1 MKAYQPHQ
9 TTYQEAEMKN
19 VRAVILA
26 AGEGTRMKSRLSKL
40 LHLHPLNSQALIE
53 FTVNACVESGVEKT
67 IIVVGHQAEK
77 VRSILGERFEYVY
90 QEKRLGTGDAL
101 RQAASLLKD
110 FKGELVVVP
119 GDACFITSSVLIQ
132 LVRRHRE
139 TKPAATVLTALLRD
153 PGSYGRIVRNGYR
166 QIKRIVETKDAHPE
180 ELKIKEVN
188 SGIYCFDTQKMI
200 PLLSRLSRSNRG
212 GEYYLTDVIELLN
225 DRGFRVEAMRA
236 QDPQVALGINTPE
249 ELTRAWRILGED
261 EEVQGKIDQGET
273 IVRVT

>member
-1 MKAYQPHQ
+1 
-9 TTYQEAEMKN
+9 MKN
-19 VRAVILA
+19 VRAAVLA

-40 LHLHPLNSQALIE
+40 LHLHPLNSQTLVE
-53 FTVNACVESGVEKT
+53 SSVNACVESGVEKT

-77 VRSILGERFEYVY
+77 VRSILGEGFEYVY

-101 RQAASLLKD
+101 KQAASLLKN
-110 FKGELVVVP
+110 FQGELVVVP

-132 LVRRHRE
+132 LVQHHRE
-139 TKPAATVLTALLRD
+139 AKPAATVLTALLRG

-166 QIKRIVETKDAHPE
+166 QIKRIVETKDANPE

-188 SGIYCFDTQKMI
+188 SGIYCFDTQKML
-200 PLLSRLSRSNRG
+200 PLLSRLSRSNRE

-225 DRGFRVEAMRA
+225 DRHLRVEAMRA

-261 EEVQGKIDQGET
+261 KEVQGKIAEGET
-273 IVRVT
+273 LLRLT